1 MRSDQRTFSSLP
13 VEEITRLYRLAD
25 NEQFAIYSKM
35 RTALYAIE
43 PIAAVNEN
51 RLSRY
56 ASCMTRWYVSFVEP
70 RVVHQSSV
78 NSANG
83 FWSQGCY
90 VFGDRAQ

>member
-1 MRSDQRTFSSLP
+1 MRSDQRTFSSHP
-13 VEEITRLYRLAD
+13 VEEITRLYRLAY

-35 RTALYAIE
+35 RTALYAIA
-43 PIAAVNEN
+43 IAAVNED